1 MNMNLWN
8 PLEFPFVGIGIGLLV
23 FIGFWIFRVICP
35 DKKRRWHYFV
45 PLAIY
50 IAAFAVSYVVE
61 TDNEKILGTVNKGIK
76 AFQQR
81 NVTMIEEIM
90 ADNYSDSLH
99 SSKAYIVAYCQGL
112 FETAMVDK
120 VTFLSRKT
128 DIQNSK
134 AIMMLEVSVKFA
146 EQSHIAQM
154 GKSFLFVK
162 AKLYFEKTT
171 DKRWL
176 INSSEIL
183 ELDRNPID
191 WSKIPR

>member
-1 MNMNLWN
+1 MNMNLWD
-8 PLEFPFVGIGIGLLV
+8 PFEFPFLGIAIGLTV
-23 FIGFWIFRVICP
+23 FVGFWIFRVVCP
-35 DKKRRWHYFV
+35 DKKRRWNYFI

-50 IAAFAVSYVVE
+50 IAAFAVSYFVE

-90 ADNYSDSLH
+90 AENYSDSLH
-99 SSKAYIVAYCQGL
+99 SSKTYIVAYCQGL

-128 DIQNSK
+128 DIQNGK
-134 AIMMLEVSVKFA
+134 AIMTLEASVKFA
-146 EQSHIAQM
+146 ENSHIAQM